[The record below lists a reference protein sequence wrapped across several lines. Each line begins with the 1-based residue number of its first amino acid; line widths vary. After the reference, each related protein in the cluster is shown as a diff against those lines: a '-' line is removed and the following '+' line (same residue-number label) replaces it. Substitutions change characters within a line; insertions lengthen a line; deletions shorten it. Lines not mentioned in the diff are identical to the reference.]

1 MLTITVKN
9 GKTTTKTR
17 GSVAEI
23 DKDLAAAYQFIRRHA
38 EFTDGVNHQI
48 LNIQRILWRICGYN
62 ISNDFFW
69 FVFRYKNDIVWI
81 GKIIFHDSLNT
92 DDMLDIIKI
101 IEGVS
106 DQQNV
111 EIIFNNYFITGHI
124 I

>member
-48 LNIQRILWRICGYN
+48 LNGHWAKKMPEDGA
-62 ISNDFFW
+62 
-69 FVFRYKNDIVWI
+69 
-81 GKIIFHDSLNT
+81 
-92 DDMLDIIKI
+92 
-101 IEGVS
+101 EGV
-106 DQQNV
+106 
-111 EIIFNNYFITGHI
+111 
-124 I
+124 

>member
-48 LNIQRILWRICGYN
+48 LNGHWADR
-62 ISNDFFW
+62 
-69 FVFRYKNDIVWI
+69 
-81 GKIIFHDSLNT
+81 T
-92 DDMLDIIKI
+92 DDD
-101 IEGVS
+101 GVIGTT
-106 DQQNV
+106 D
-111 EIIFNNYFITGHI
+111 
-124 I
+124 

>member
-48 LNIQRILWRICGYN
+48 LNGPWANKMPEDGA
-62 ISNDFFW
+62 
-69 FVFRYKNDIVWI
+69 
-81 GKIIFHDSLNT
+81 
-92 DDMLDIIKI
+92 
-101 IEGVS
+101 EGV
-106 DQQNV
+106 
-111 EIIFNNYFITGHI
+111 
-124 I
+124 

>member
-48 LNIQRILWRICGYN
+48 LNGHWANKMPEDGA
-62 ISNDFFW
+62 
-69 FVFRYKNDIVWI
+69 
-81 GKIIFHDSLNT
+81 
-92 DDMLDIIKI
+92 
-101 IEGVS
+101 EGV
-106 DQQNV
+106 
-111 EIIFNNYFITGHI
+111 
-124 I
+124 